1 MLRTPF
7 APAVVGAALATALVA
22 SPASATE
29 SAFLDSSVPFSLQS
43 SYDSK
48 APSKAAADEYG
59 PHEKDWEFTL
69 AGNGSNDNDFDNGSG
84 GLSASIG
91 YFVSDW
97 FELGLRQSVSFS
109 DFNDQS
115 DWIASTRVAADF
127 HLDLDCFQPFIGVNI
142 GYVYGDAVD
151 ETFEAAPEAGAKFFV
166 KPETFIFV
174 LAEYQFFF
182 EDADEADTAF
192 EDGQFVYTL
201 GIGFLF

>member
-1 MLRTPF
+1 MRTRI

-22 SPASATE
+22 SSARATE
-29 SAFLDSSVPFSLQS
+29 SAFLDASAPFSLQS

-69 AGNGSNDNDFDNGSG
+69 AGNGSNDKDFDNGSG

-91 YFVSDW
+91 YFLSEW
-97 FELGLRQSVSFS
+97 FELGLRQSFSLS
-109 DFNDQS
+109 DFNDES
-115 DWIASTRVAADF
+115 DWIASTRVAIDF
-127 HLDLDCFQPFIGVNI
+127 HFDLDCVRPFVGVNL
-142 GYVYGDAVD
+142 GYVYGDAVK
-151 ETFEAAPEAGAKFFV
+151 ETFEAAPEAGVKVFV
-166 KPETFIFV
+166 KPETIIF
-174 LAEYQFFF
+174 LLGEYQFFF
-182 EDADEADTAF
+182 YQADEADSAF